1 MIYYFAHLLYK
12 AVINCFFF
20 EFTVNGG
27 TRNTQL
33 IDDAR
38 NRNTAVFDGFLKD
51 FALMWHSKW
60 LGVTL
65 MQICTQYVHKTNLS
79 H

>member
-1 MIYYFAHLLYK
+1 MVNNFTNFLYK
-12 AVINCFFF
+12 GVINCFFF
-20 EFTVNGG
+20 EFTINSR
-27 TRNTQL
+27 TCNTQL

-51 FALMWHSKW
+51 FALMWHRVR

-65 MQICTQYVHKTNLS
+65 MQICTQCIGETNLFS
-79 H
+79 